1 MSLMHHNA
9 LRTGLHWKCYP
20 KCTLSPIP
28 AHQGDDATSGK
39 TSVTSS
45 WVSDENHMKR
55 LWRLYIRHLGCTI
68 PVTPLSPCS
77 LSPLN
82 LGGKLGLGWRSRGR
96 NRNQKK
102 KLLFFLN
109 FSLVDGWRDWFCF
122 VFFFEVYGLVLLS
135 IIVYYIAIIIAMKLK
150 IWVYQNVFQVENPLI
165 LRSQLLE
172 YEVQKHG
179 TVFK

>member
-39 TSVTSS
+39 TSMTSS

-55 LWRLYIRHLGCTI
+55 LRRLYIRHLGCTI

-102 KLLFFLN
+102 KLLFFSKFL
-109 FSLVDGWRDWFCF
+109 SCRWLTWLVLFCF
-122 VFFFEVYGLVLLS
+122 LLWGLWFS
-135 IIVYYIAIIIAMKLK
+135 IIKYYRLLYRHYHSHEIKDMSISECIPSRKSS
-150 IWVYQNVFQVENPLI
+150 NP
-165 LRSQLLE
+165 
-172 YEVQKHG
+172 QKPAFRVWG
-179 TVFK
+179 TETWNCF